1 MAPLLAGVPL
11 SLRSHAC
18 LPTLPIR
25 GHACP
30 RGDRPT
36 DPLLAVP
43 TDGRTADG
51 DGRPGSDD
59 CATAR
64 PAAAGSVGPTRA
76 HAPRRRRKKVAGGG
90 TGLTTVVRCTKTA
103 KPQPHASRLP
113 PALHSKV
120 STLVY
125 ANLRR
130 CVAAKTF

>member
-43 TDGRTADG
+43 TDGRRT
-51 DGRPGSDD
+51 
-59 CATAR
+59 ATAAPGAMTAQP
-64 PAAAGSVGPTRA
+64 PAQRQRGVW
-76 HAPRRRRKKVAGGG
+76 APPGHMRRGGGGKRSLGG

>member
-18 LPTLPIR
+18 LLCPSVATR
-25 GHACP
+25 G

-59 CATAR
+59 CATAQR
-64 PAAAGSVGPTRA
+64 QRGVW
-76 HAPRRRRKKVAGGG
+76 APPGHMRRGGGGKRSLGGGG